1 MIALRLH
8 KRFKNTTVP
17 FCLDVEYEI
26 GGRDKTVV
34 LFGPS
39 GSGKSLTMQCL
50 AGLMRPDARVYPAGR
65 PNPCTT
71 ARQRSLFRPDG
82 GASATCSRITRCSR
96 I

>member
-50 AGLMRPDARVYPAGR
+50 AGSCVPTPGISGWTAE
-65 PNPCTT
+65 PCTT